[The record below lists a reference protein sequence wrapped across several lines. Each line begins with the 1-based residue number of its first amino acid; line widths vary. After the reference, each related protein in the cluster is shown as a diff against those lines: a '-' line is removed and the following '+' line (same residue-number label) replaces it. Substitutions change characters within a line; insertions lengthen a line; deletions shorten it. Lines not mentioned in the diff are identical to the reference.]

1 MHISGNSAVK
11 MSLFLHKGINICG
24 NWAMKAARSLQ
35 KKGTGYRVCF
45 WKTGEERDVLLSKE
59 QKTSIFQRKTG
70 MRMASCLQKK
80 CIGYRVPLGELSNED
95 VVRP

>member
-1 MHISGNSAVK
+1 
-11 MSLFLHKGINICG
+11 
-24 NWAMKAARSLQ
+24 
-35 KKGTGYRVCF
+35 
-45 WKTGEERDVLLSKE
+45 
-59 QKTSIFQRKTG
+59 